1 MGRGDIYGLRRQ
13 NGRANFP
20 KDPSF
25 YITPPGEAD
34 TISTAKD
41 ADHRRLRR
49 IQAHAFSEKA
59 LSLQE
64 GFLKQYTTMFT
75 SRLHE
80 SISQPGGDIIN
91 ITRWLNLLTT
101 DIIGELTFA
110 ESFEGLSKNRLHPW
124 LETVF
129 LTLKAFT
136 FIRELTRLPPIF
148 MRITMACIP
157 AKMLKH
163 QRAAVAFGAKAAK
176 RRIELGTERPDFM
189 SYILRQTGEQR
200 MTEPEIEAAAITFIV
215 AGSETIYLLCQNR
228 PVIERLTSLVRTDFP
243 NESDLTLVKLQQHE
257 YLNAVLQEGL
267 RLYPPAPDNLFRVTP
282 KTGGYVMGHLLPP
295 KTSLT
300 MNLWAA
306 NRSAENFHRPLEF
319 IPERWV
325 KDAPVEF
332 WQDDRNAMRPFS
344 VGPRDCLGKNLAWA
358 EMRMILA
365 YLVWNFDLELQSD
378 SQGWIERQKVFMLWE
393 KPDLNVKISRRH

>member
-1 MGRGDIYGLRRQ
+1 
-13 NGRANFP
+13 
-20 KDPSF
+20 
-25 YITPPGEAD
+25 
-34 TISTAKD
+34 
-41 ADHRRLRR
+41 
-49 IQAHAFSEKA
+49 
-59 LSLQE
+59 
-64 GFLKQYTTMFT
+64 
-75 SRLHE
+75 
-80 SISQPGGDIIN
+80 
-91 ITRWLNLLTT
+91 
-101 DIIGELTFA
+101 
-110 ESFEGLSKNRLHPW
+110 
-124 LETVF
+124 
-129 LTLKAFT
+129 
-136 FIRELTRLPPIF
+136 
-148 MRITMACIP
+148 
-157 AKMLKH
+157 MLKH

-176 RRIELGTERPDFM
+176 RRMGLGTERPDFM
-189 SYILRQTGEQR
+189 SCILRQTGEQR

-215 AGSETIYLLCQNR
+215 AGSETIYLLCENR

-332 WQDDRNAMRPFS
+332 RQDDRNAMRPFS
-344 VGPRDCLGKNLAWA
+344 VGPRDCLGK
-358 EMRMILA
+358 
-365 YLVWNFDLELQSD
+365 
-378 SQGWIERQKVFMLWE
+378 K
-393 KPDLNVKISRRH
+393 